1 MESPISLADISQS
14 PPSET
19 LDLPSNVDDSTP
31 SAPNTNPSHT
41 LGGEW
46 GDTSSDAWGSGWGEP
61 NTGWGHSYTSN
72 WGTEYLTRSSV
83 LQTVRSDFSSAN
95 LTATGTDDRNPSLD
109 DLHNE
114 AWSSIQLYRS
124 SEQGRKDHAPFP
136 TFTLPQVEQ
145 RFQQVQASI
154 RIRLREKEV
163 LANEIEAMAQN
174 LADKKKKAKEI
185 EDKLVSLK
193 FSVEE
198 LRDLHLIAHARLP

>member
-46 GDTSSDAWGSGWGEP
+46 GDTSSDAWGSGWGEQ

-83 LQTVRSDFSSAN
+83 LQTMTETRRWIIYITRHGLAYSTSV
-95 LTATGTDDRNPSLD
+95 
-109 DLHNE
+109 
-114 AWSSIQLYRS
+114 YRS

-185 EDKLVSLK
+185 EDELVSLK